1 MLALTCQAVVAGVA
15 AAVTDDAAVVHGLFA
30 AALTGLGGV
39 AAIVTHPSIGSCVDA
54 VSLRQSPCEW
64 VADGSFVRLTLE
76 QVLVQGFL
84 VALLGAGVTLALKAL
99 ARRRREAVVAVG
111 YPE

>member
-1 MLALTCQAVVAGVA
+1 
-15 AAVTDDAAVVHGLFA
+15 
-30 AALTGLGGV
+30 V
-39 AAIVTHPSIGSCVDA
+39 AAIVTQSSIGSCVDA

-64 VADGSFVRLTLE
+64 VAEGSFVKLMLE

-84 VALLGAGVTLALKAL
+84 VALLGAGLAVAVKAL